1 MNSLTRWLC
10 HALIATTAILFT
22 SFIAS
27 AQTPAAK
34 TKATGSISGRVTID
48 GKAAE
53 GIPVAAFG
61 GENFDRR
68 VAAAKAVTD
77 GDGRYHLSGLAL
89 GQYQIAPLTPNLTAA
104 QQESFPNYGFPYFG
118 AGKNIILAANEVVDD
133 IDVKLVRGGVITG
146 RVTDA
151 ENKPVVEMRIS
162 LQPIADPQNPVRPP
176 VPYNS
181 QMYQTD
187 DRGIYRIYGLPG
199 GRYTVSVGYSGTE
212 GIVATNSRRFY
223 QRTFYP
229 DVTEPAKATIVELA
243 EGGEATNIDIKVG
256 GAADTYSVIGRVID
270 SETGLPMS
278 GVRIGFLIVR
288 PNQDRPSPFYSGLTS
303 DNRGE
308 FKFDG
313 FGPGH
318 YGAYVSSEYDGGDS
332 YSNPV
337 YFEIVDKDV
346 TGVELKA
353 IRGLSLSG
361 VVTLEGDITKD
372 MLAQLAGLRVSA
384 NVTPTSGAQ
393 INGSAN
399 SSVAPD
405 GSFQINGLRP
415 GRVAIGIYTNG
426 PSVKRPTIA
435 RIERDGLGVSQGFEI
450 QPGQSISGL
459 RIVVNYGTGT
469 IRGTVRFEGGSM
481 PIDSRT
487 FVTCRREGARDVFTG
502 GGQVDSRGH
511 FVINNLAP
519 GTYEVMLQLAVP
531 RPQRPTPPQKQVVT
545 VANDSESEVTFVI
558 NLAPK
563 EGGP

>member
-1 MNSLTRWLC
+1 MNSLTRLLC
-10 HALIATTAILFT
+10 HALIATTAIVLT
-22 SFIAS
+22 SFAAH
-27 AQTPAAK
+27 AQSDAK
-34 TKATGSISGRVTID
+34 TKANGSISGRVTIG
-48 GKAAE
+48 GKVAE

-68 VAAAKAVTD
+68 VAAAKGVSD
-77 GDGRYHLSGLAL
+77 GDGRYHLSGLAP
-89 GQYQIAPLTPNLTAA
+89 GNYQVAPLTPNLTAA
-104 QQESFPNYGFPYFG
+104 QQESFQGFGFPYFG
-118 AGKNIILAANEVVDD
+118 TSKNIILAANEMVDD

-151 ENKPVVEMRIS
+151 DNKPVVEVRIS

-176 VPYNS
+176 LPYNS

-187 DRGIYRIYGLPG
+187 DRGIYRIYGLPA
-199 GRYTVSVGYSGTE
+199 GRYTVSVGFSGTE
-212 GIVATNSRRFY
+212 GILAPGSRRYY
-223 QRTFYP
+223 QRTFHP
-229 DVTEPAKATIVELA
+229 DVTEAAKATIVELA
-243 EGGEATNIDIKVG
+243 EGGEATNIDIKIG
-256 GAADTYSVIGRVID
+256 SSADTYNVTGRVVD
-270 SETGLPMS
+270 SETGLPIS
-278 GVRIGFLIVR
+278 GVRIGFLMVR
-288 PNQDRPSPFYSGLTS
+288 PNQERPSPIYIGLTN
-303 DNRGE
+303 DNHGE

-318 YGAYVSSEYDGGDS
+318 YGAYVSSENDGGEF
-332 YSNPV
+332 YSNPA

-353 IRGLSLSG
+353 IHGLSLSG
-361 VVTLEGDITKD
+361 VVVIDGNVTKD

-384 NVTPTSGAQ
+384 SVTPTSGAQ
-393 INGSAN
+393 INGSV
-399 SSVAPD
+399 SSAVAPD

-415 GRVAIGIYTNG
+415 GPVAIGLYPNG
-426 PSVKRPTIA
+426 PAGKRPTIA
-435 RIERDGLGVSQGFEI
+435 RIEHDGLGVSQGFEI

-459 RIVVNYGTGT
+459 RIVVNYGTGS
-469 IRGTVRFEGGSM
+469 IRGTVRFEGGSL

-487 FVTCRREGARDVFTG
+487 FVTCRREGARDTS

-519 GTYEVMLQLAVP
+519 GTYEVMLQLAFP
-531 RPQRPTPPQKQVVT
+531 RPQRSTPPQKQEVT
-545 VANDSESEVTFVI
+545 VTNDSESEVTFVI

>member
-1 MNSLTRWLC
+1 MNSLTRLLC
-10 HALIATTAILFT
+10 HALIAATAIVFA
-22 SFIAS
+22 SFAAN
-27 AQTPAAK
+27 AQTPDTKA
-34 TKATGSISGRVTID
+34 KATGSISGRVTID

-68 VAAAKAVTD
+68 VAAAKTVTD
-77 GDGRYHLSGLAL
+77 GNGQYHLSGLAP

-104 QQESFPNYGFPYFG
+104 QQETFQGFGFPYFG
-118 AGKNIILAANEVVDD
+118 TSKSIILAANEMVDD

-151 ENKPVVEMRIS
+151 ENKPVVEVRIA
-162 LQPIADPQNPVRPP
+162 LQPIADPQNPARPP

-187 DRGIYRIYGLPG
+187 DRGIYRIYGLPA
-199 GRYTVSVGYSGTE
+199 GRYTVSVGSSVTE
-212 GIVATNSRRFY
+212 GIIASNSRRY
-223 QRTFYP
+223 YPRTFHP
-229 DVTEPAKATIVELA
+229 DVTEPAKATIIELS

-256 GAADTYSVIGRVID
+256 SQADTYSVTGHVID
-270 SETGLPMS
+270 SETGLPIS
-278 GVRIGFLIVR
+278 GARIGLLIVR
-288 PNQDRPSPFYSGLTS
+288 PNQERPSTYYSGLTS

-318 YGAYVSSEYDGGDS
+318 YGAYITSEYDGGDS

-361 VVTLEGDITKD
+361 VVISEGDVTKD

-384 NVTPTSGAQ
+384 NVMPTSGAQ
-393 INGSAN
+393 FNSSAG

-405 GSFQINGLRP
+405 GSFQISGLRP
-415 GRVAIGIYTNG
+415 GRVSIGVYPNG

-435 RIERDGLGVSQGFEI
+435 RIEHDGLGVSQGFEI

-459 RIVVNYGTGT
+459 RIVVNYGSGS

-481 PIDSRT
+481 PIDTRT
-487 FVTCRREGARDVFTG
+487 FVTCRREGARDTG

-519 GTYEVMLQLAVP
+519 GTYEVMLQLVFP
-531 RPQRPTPPQKQVVT
+531 RPQRPTPPQRQQVT
-545 VANDSESEVTFVI
+545 VTNDSESEVTFVI

>member
-1 MNSLTRWLC
+1 MNSLTRVFC
-10 HALIATTAILFT
+10 RALIATTAIVFT
-22 SFIAS
+22 SFAAN
-27 AQTPAAK
+27 AQAPDAK
-34 TKATGSISGRVTID
+34 IKATGSISGRVTIG

-53 GIPVAAFG
+53 GISVAAFG

-68 VAAAKAVTD
+68 VAAAKAATD
-77 GDGRYHLSGLAL
+77 GDGRYHLSGLAP

-104 QQESFPNYGFPYFG
+104 QQESFQSYGPSFFG
-118 AGKNIILAANEVVDD
+118 ASKNIILAANEMVDD

-151 ENKPVVEMRIS
+151 DNKPVVEVRVS
-162 LQPIADPQNPVRPP
+162 LQPIADPQNPVRAP

-187 DRGIYRIYGLPG
+187 DRGIYRIYGLPAS
-199 GRYTVSVGYSGTE
+199 RYTVSVGSGGAE
-212 GIVATNSRRFY
+212 GIVAPGSRRYY
-223 QRTFYP
+223 QRTFHP
-229 DVTEPAKATIVELA
+229 DVTEAAKATIIELA
-243 EGGEATNIDIKVG
+243 EGGEATNIDIKLG
-256 GAADTYSVIGRVID
+256 SSADTYSVIGHVID
-270 SETGLPMS
+270 SETGLSIS
-278 GVRIGFLIVR
+278 GVRIGFLTVR
-288 PNQDRPSPFYSGLTS
+288 PNQDRSSTFYSGLTS

-308 FKFDG
+308 FKLDG

-318 YGAYVSSEYDGGDS
+318 YGAYVSSENDGGEF
-332 YSNPV
+332 YSNPT

-346 TGVELKA
+346 AGVELKA

-361 VVTLEGDITKD
+361 VVIVEGNMTKE
-372 MLAQLAGLRVSA
+372 MLAQVAGLRVSA
-384 NVTPTSGAQ
+384 NVMPTSGAQ

-415 GRVAIGIYTNG
+415 GRVSIGIFTSG
-426 PSVKRPTIA
+426 SSVKRPTIA
-435 RIERDGLGVSQGFEI
+435 RIEHDGLGVSQGFEI

-469 IRGTVRFEGGSM
+469 IRGMVRFEGGSM

-487 FVTCRREGARDVFTG
+487 FVSCRREGARDTA

-511 FVINNLAP
+511 FVISNLAP
-519 GTYEVMLQLAVP
+519 GTYEVALQLISP
-531 RPQRPTPPQKQVVT
+531 RPQRPTPPQKQQVT
-545 VANDSESEVTFVI
+545 VTNDSESEVTFVI

>member
-1 MNSLTRWLC
+1 MNSLTRLLC
-10 HALIATTAILFT
+10 HALIATTAIVLT
-22 SFIAS
+22 SFAAH
-27 AQTPAAK
+27 AQSDAK
-34 TKATGSISGRVTID
+34 TKANGSISGRVTIG
-48 GKAAE
+48 GKVAE

-68 VAAAKAVTD
+68 VAAAKGVSD
-77 GDGRYHLSGLAL
+77 GDGRYHLSGLAP
-89 GQYQIAPLTPNLTAA
+89 GNYQVAPLTPNLTAA
-104 QQESFPNYGFPYFG
+104 QQESFQGFGFPYFG
-118 AGKNIILAANEVVDD
+118 TSKNIILAANEMVDD

-151 ENKPVVEMRIS
+151 DNKPVVEVRIS

-176 VPYNS
+176 LPYNS

-187 DRGIYRIYGLPG
+187 DRGIYRIYGLPA

-212 GIVATNSRRFY
+212 GIVASSSRRYY
-223 QRTFYP
+223 QRAFYP

-243 EGGEATNIDIKVG
+243 EGGEATNIDIKVSSS
-256 GAADTYSVIGRVID
+256 ADTYSVTGHVID
-270 SETGLPMS
+270 SETSLPIS
-278 GVRIGFLIVR
+278 GVRIGFLTVR
-288 PNQDRPSPFYSGLTS
+288 PNQDRPAPFYSGLTS

-318 YGAYVSSEYDGGDS
+318 YGAYVSSENEGGEF
-332 YSNPV
+332 YSNPA

-353 IRGLSLSG
+353 IHGLSLSG
-361 VVTLEGDITKD
+361 VVTIDGNMTKD

-384 NVTPTSGAQ
+384 NVMPTSGAQ
-393 INGSAN
+393 INGSAG
-399 SSVAPD
+399 SSVASD

-415 GRVAIGIYTNG
+415 GPVAIGLYPNG
-426 PSVKRPTIA
+426 PAGKRPTIA
-435 RIERDGLGVSQGFEI
+435 RIEHDGLGVSQGFEI

-459 RIVVNYGTGT
+459 RIVVNYGTGS
-469 IRGTVRFEGGSM
+469 IRGTVRFEGGSL

-487 FVTCRREGARDVFTG
+487 FVTCRREGARDTS

-519 GTYEVMLQLAVP
+519 GTYEVMLQLRSEEHTSELQSLAYLVC
-531 RPQRPTPPQKQVVT
+531 RLLLEKKNLIHLTLLVV
-545 VANDSESEVTFVI
+545 
-558 NLAPK
+558 
-563 EGGP
+563 

>member
-1 MNSLTRWLC
+1 MNSLTRLLC
-10 HALIATTAILFT
+10 HALIATTAIVFT
-22 SFIAS
+22 SFAAN
-27 AQTPAAK
+27 AQAQDAK
-34 TKATGSISGRVTID
+34 TKATGAISGRVTIG

-68 VAAAKAVTD
+68 VAAAKAATD
-77 GDGRYHLSGLAL
+77 GDGRYHLSGLTP

-118 AGKNIILAANEVVDD
+118 ASKNIILAANEMVDD

-151 ENKPVVEMRIS
+151 DNKPVVEVRIS

-187 DRGIYRIYGLPG
+187 DRGIYRIYGLPA
-199 GRYTVSVGYSGTE
+199 GRYTVSVGSSGTE
-212 GIVATNSRRFY
+212 GIVFSNSQRY
-223 QRTFYP
+223 YPRTFHP
-229 DVTEPAKATIVELA
+229 DVTEPAKATIIELA

-256 GAADTYSVIGRVID
+256 SSADTYSVTGHVID
-270 SETGLPMS
+270 SETGLPIS
-278 GVRIGFLIVR
+278 GVHIGLLMVR
-288 PNQDRPSPFYSGLTS
+288 PNQERPSTFYSGLAS

-318 YGAYVSSEYDGGDS
+318 YGAYVSSENDGGDS

-361 VVTLEGDITKD
+361 IVAIEGNATKE
-372 MLAQLAGLRVSA
+372 MLAQLAGLRVSV
-384 NVTPTSGAQ
+384 NVMPASGAQ

-405 GSFQINGLRP
+405 GSFQIGGLRP
-415 GRVAIGIYTNG
+415 GRVSIGLYTNG
-426 PSVKRPTIA
+426 PSFKRPTIA
-435 RIERDGLGVSQGFEI
+435 RIEHDGLGVSQGFEI

-459 RIVVNYGTGT
+459 RIVVNYGSGS

-487 FVTCRREGARDVFTG
+487 FVSCRREGARDSAG
-502 GGQVDSRGH
+502 SQVDSRGH

-519 GTYEVMLQLAVP
+519 GTYDVTLQLGFT
-531 RPQRPTPPQKQVVT
+531 RPQRPTPPQKQQVT
-545 VANDSESEVTFVI
+545 VTNDSESEVTFVI

>member
-1 MNSLTRWLC
+1 MNSLTRLLC
-10 HALIATTAILFT
+10 RVSIAATAIVFT
-22 SFIAS
+22 SLAAN
-27 AQTPAAK
+27 AQAPDAK
-34 TKATGSISGRVTID
+34 TKATGSISGRVTIG

-77 GDGRYHLSGLAL
+77 GDGRYHLSGLAP
-89 GQYQIAPLTPNLTAA
+89 GQYQIATLTPNLTAA
-104 QQESFPNYGFPYFG
+104 QQESFPGYGFPYFG
-118 AGKNIILAANEVVDD
+118 ASKNIILAANEMVDD

-151 ENKPVVEMRIS
+151 DNKPVVEVRVS

-187 DRGIYRIYGLPG
+187 DRGIYRIYGLPA
-199 GRYTVSVGYSGTE
+199 GRYTVSVGFSGTE
-212 GIVATNSRRFY
+212 GILATGSRRYY
-223 QRTFYP
+223 QRTFHP
-229 DVTEPAKATIVELA
+229 DATEPAKATIVELA
-243 EGGEATNIDIKVG
+243 EGGEAINIDIKVSSS
-256 GAADTYSVIGRVID
+256 ADTYSVTGHVID
-270 SETGLPMS
+270 SETSLPIS
-278 GVRIGFLIVR
+278 GVRIGFLTVR
-288 PNQDRPSPFYSGLTS
+288 PNQDRPAPFYSGLTS

-318 YGAYVSSEYDGGDS
+318 YGAYVSSENEGGEF
-332 YSNPV
+332 YSNPT

-346 TGVELKA
+346 IGVELKA

-361 VVTLEGDITKD
+361 VVTIEGTRTKD

-384 NVTPTSGAQ
+384 NVMPTSGAQ
-393 INGSAN
+393 INGSA
-399 SSVAPD
+399 SSSLAPD

-415 GRVAIGIYTNG
+415 GRVSIGIFTSG

-435 RIERDGLGVSQGFEI
+435 RIEHDGLGVSQGFEI
-450 QPGQSISGL
+450 QPGRSISGL
-459 RIVVNYGTGT
+459 LIVVNYGTGT

-487 FVTCRREGARDVFTG
+487 FVSCRREGVPYSA

-519 GTYEVMLQLAVP
+519 GSYEVALQLVSP
-531 RPQRPTPPQKQVVT
+531 RPQRPTPPQKQQVT
-545 VANDSESEVTFVI
+545 VTNDSESEVTFVI